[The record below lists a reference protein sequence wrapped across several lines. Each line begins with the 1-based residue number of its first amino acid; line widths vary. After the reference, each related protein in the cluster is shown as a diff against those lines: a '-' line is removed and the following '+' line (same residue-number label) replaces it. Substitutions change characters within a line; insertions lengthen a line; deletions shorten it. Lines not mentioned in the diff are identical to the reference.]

1 LKEQIVSNIYKRQY
15 KHRFLAFILGLG
27 GIGIILAATVVGATM
42 LRPQPGGAHAAEV
55 RDGQQPMSMNQREMH
70 SSILPTHPMFDQAI
84 TINAQNAS
92 TMMQINTLACLTNTQ
107 KPLCY
112 SPQRIRQAYAIQ
124 PLLNQ
129 GITGKTNAITIIDA
143 FQDPKIRSELHM
155 FDQIFGMNDPQLNI
169 IAPFGLT
176 PFNPADPDQVG
187 FAGEIALDVEWAHAI
202 APGATINLALAN
214 VTNETIQGELN
225 AMAQIT
231 RFVVQNNIGSVISQS
246 FGISESC
253 AGLDFIQQEHRI
265 FQQARAQHQTVFA
278 SAGDMG
284 AATVQCDANGNTQT
298 IARGTNVPSSDPLVS
313 SVGGTS
319 LQLSPAGDY
328 LSEQTWNDSQQGR
341 GATGGGVSSVFPLPA
356 FQQNSVQ
363 SNRRVV
369 NDISFDADPLTGV
382 PVVTSEIMP
391 GKTVMLPVGGTSVGS
406 PVAAGLTSLFDQVAG
421 KRLGFLNSAF
431 YRISRSASYAQAFH
445 DVRQGNNTFVF
456 QDTNNNIVTIPGFK
470 TGQNW
475 DVPTGVGT
483 PIAANLANL
492 LPQFQTASDGA
503 TL

>member
-1 LKEQIVSNIYKRQY
+1 MSNIQKRQH
-15 KHRFLAFILGLG
+15 KKRLLSFVLGLA
-27 GIGIILAATVVGATM
+27 GIGVILIATVVGAM
-42 LRPQPGGAHAAEV
+42 VLRPQPGGAHAAEV
-55 RDGQQPMSMNQREMH
+55 QDGQPMNMNQQEMH
-70 SSILPTHPMFDQAI
+70 SSILPTHPMYDQAI
-84 TINAQNAS
+84 KVNAQNAG
-92 TMMQINTLACLTNTQ
+92 TMMQKNPLACLTNTQ

-112 SPQRIRQAYAIQ
+112 SPQQIRQAYSIQ

-129 GITGKTNAITIIDA
+129 GITGKNHAITIIDA

-155 FDQIFGMNDPQLNI
+155 FDQIFGLNDPTLNI

-176 PFNPADPDQVG
+176 PFDPADPDQTA

-202 APGATINLALAN
+202 APDAPINLVLAN
-214 VTNETIQGELN
+214 VSNKTIQGELN
-225 AMAQIT
+225 AMSQVT

-253 AGLDFIQQEHRI
+253 AGKDFIQQEHQT

-313 SVGGTS
+313 SVGGTT
-319 LQLSPAGDY
+319 LQLSAAGDY
-328 LSEQTWNDSQQGR
+328 IGETTWNESQQGR

-356 FQQNSVQ
+356 FQQNSVR
-363 SNRRVV
+363 SNHRVV

-382 PVVTSEIMP
+382 PVVSSEIMP
-391 GKTVMLPVGGTSVGS
+391 GNTVLLPVGGTSVGS
-406 PVAAGLTSLFDQVAG
+406 PVAAGLTALFDQAAG

-431 YRISRSASYAQAFH
+431 YRISHSNAYTQAFH
-445 DVRQGNNTFVF
+445 DVQGGNNTFVF
-456 QDTNNNIVTIPGFK
+456 QDANNNIVTIPGFR

-475 DVPTGVGT
+475 DAPTGLGT
-483 PIAANLANL
+483 PIAANLARL
-492 LPQFQTASDGA
+492 LPQFQTANDGA
-503 TL
+503 KL